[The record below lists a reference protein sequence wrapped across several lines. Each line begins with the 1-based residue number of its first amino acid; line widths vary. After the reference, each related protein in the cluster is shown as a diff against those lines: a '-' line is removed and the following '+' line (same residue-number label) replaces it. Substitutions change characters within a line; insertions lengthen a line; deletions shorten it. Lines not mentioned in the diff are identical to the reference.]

1 MHRSLILAG
10 IFLVPSFFLAT
21 NVFAQKE
28 QAVVI
33 GFGLG
38 IHNYSETDDV
48 RRDFFFLEDVGGLAQ
63 LYGEW
68 YPFERL
74 GFGLR
79 GQSIGSSETLIFF
92 GTEFTTEVDVNT
104 LFITLQYLPFIS
116 DDGYVRI
123 GLLGGIGPSTYEF
136 TESQTIGGIS
146 DSQSSETSAP
156 AVLGG
161 VYIDWGGEDF
171 GARFGINALRT
182 DFDKLET
189 PGLVTPSATELRE
202 VDGSGTNFYFDLR
215 WAFG

>member
-10 IFLVPSFFLAT
+10 IMLVPSFFVAT

-28 QAVVI
+28 QVAVI
-33 GFGLG
+33 GIGLG
-38 IHNYSETDDV
+38 IHRFSETDDA
-48 RRDFFFLEDVGGLAQ
+48 RRNLFFDEIAGFGQ

-74 GFGLR
+74 GFGIHAVAIGLSETVVFF
-79 GQSIGSSETLIFF
+79 GFNQTTEIDIGSFL
-92 GTEFTTEVDVNT
+92 
-104 LFITLQYLPFIS
+104 ITLQFLPFIS
-116 DDGYVRI
+116 ADGYTRV
-123 GLLGGIGPSTYEF
+123 GLLGGVGPSTYELSV
-136 TESQTIGGIS
+136 TDNNTNTT
-146 DSQSSETSAP
+146 QSADTSGT

-171 GARFGINALRT
+171 GARFGINALKT
-182 DFDKLET
+182 DFDSLQ
-189 PGLVTPSATELRE
+189 GLE